1 MHELTAPI
9 TRVTVAE
16 DRAFVRRQGLLLLPP
31 GLSRWRLEGVSPVIV
46 DKSLNLQVDGSIRV
60 VSTQVLRHK
69 AEEALASPPA
79 RAEQPDSSLELEL
92 LQDEIRSA
100 EALYQ
105 ELLMMIEEQAA
116 WGTAAPEEWERQ
128 LCEILEWKDQLEQR
142 HLGLLRPAEVRPHVF
157 PVHHTGS
164 RRTEVLIDLES
175 QGGDELQLTLEYCVP
190 LAAWRPYH
198 QAEWLGD
205 RVQFYAEG
213 CVWQNTGEDWNEVEL
228 VLSTERQSL
237 GVVPPPL
244 PEDYLNTRKRN
255 GEIRLQQREVQVSNL
270 PLSPPHEI
278 PGIDDG
284 GQLFSLAVPGRC
296 TLPSDGQAVRV
307 QLFDFSSPASMKN
320 LLAAEVS
327 TQVVQLTQLQNL
339 SRWPLLAGPVDLLRE
354 AGWVGRT
361 RLGLVAPG
369 EGFGLSWGPQPN
381 LRASRST
388 RQGTP
393 EKDDLLGGWSRTR
406 TQTSV
411 TLSNLSAETQC
422 VEVLERIPV
431 SEIKQV
437 QVHLEGDLKA
447 DENGFLRWNLELGP
461 RSKRVVE
468 LAFWMRRRKNV
479 VAS

>member
-1 MHELTAPI
+1 MHELVAPI
-9 TRVTVAE
+9 TRVLVAE
-16 DRAFVRRQGLLLLPP
+16 DRAFVRRQASFSVPP
-31 GLSRWRLEGVSPVIV
+31 GLSRWRLEGLSPVIV
-46 DKSLNLQVDGSIRV
+46 DKSLNLQVSGSTRV
-60 VSTQVLRHK
+60 VSTQVGRRRTQ
-69 AEEALASPPA
+69 AEATPEFI
-79 RAEQPDSSLELEL
+79 RAPQPDCQELELEL
-92 LQDEIRSA
+92 LRDETRSA
-100 EALYQ
+100 DLLYQ
-105 ELLMMIEEQAA
+105 ELLMAIEEQAA

-128 LCEILEWKDQLEQR
+128 LNEILEWKDLLEQR
-142 HLGLLRPAEVRPHVF
+142 QLALLRPAQVRPHVF
-157 PVHHTGS
+157 PVHHSGARS
-164 RRTEVLIDLES
+164 AEVLIDLES
-175 QGGDELQLTLEYCVP
+175 QGGHDVELRLEYCVP

-205 RVQFYAEG
+205 RVHFYAEG

-237 GVVPPPL
+237 GVIPPPL

-255 GEIRLQQREVQVSNL
+255 GEIRLQQREVQVATL
-270 PLSPPHEI
+270 PVSPPHEI

-296 TLPSDGQAVRV
+296 TLPSDGRAVRV
-307 QLFDFSSPASMKN
+307 GLFDFDCPASMQN
-320 LLAAEVS
+320 LLAAEVNP
-327 TQVVQLTQLQNL
+327 QVVQWTQLQNS

-369 EGFGLSWGPQPN
+369 EDFRLSWGPQPN
-381 LRASRST
+381 LRAR
-388 RQGTP
+388 RAAEQGAP

-406 TQTSV
+406 TQTTV

-447 DENGFLRWNLELGP
+447 DENGFLRWSLELGP
-461 RSKRVVE
+461 RSKQVVE

-479 VAS
+479 VA